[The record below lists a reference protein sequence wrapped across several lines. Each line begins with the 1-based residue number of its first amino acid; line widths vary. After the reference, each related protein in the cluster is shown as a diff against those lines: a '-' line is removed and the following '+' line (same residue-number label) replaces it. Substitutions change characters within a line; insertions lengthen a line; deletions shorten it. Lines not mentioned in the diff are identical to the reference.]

1 MSPQAISRCF
11 CKNPLNK
18 SSSPIGAKKTIVT
31 ISNNKDKGLSG
42 VRRAS
47 NCRKES
53 GAGMTISTNMF
64 ISSASIIPPIERN
77 IVAIV
82 TSLEIG
88 FIRRDSIIGRCLR
101 VKKIRT
107 GTIKNA

>member
-1 MSPQAISRCF
+1 
-11 CKNPLNK
+11 
-18 SSSPIGAKKTIVT
+18 
-31 ISNNKDKGLSG
+31 
-42 VRRAS
+42 
-47 NCRKES
+47 
-53 GAGMTISTNMF
+53 MF

-88 FIRRDSIIGRCLR
+88 FIRRDSIIGSCLR

-107 GTIKNA
+107 GTIKKAWPKNMEIYVDRLGLDPSRIDGSNALKIDAIISAEKT